1 MELQSVTAKVD
12 ALREKGFSDSEINQL
27 LDVPTSNSSENTVTS
42 MSPELLMEQV
52 KKGNTQILRQFSKG
66 KDPEIF
72 NAKIDEIVEFLEKD
86 TKFHFRAGIA
96 GWSIFIIFMLLIE
109 SMTSD
114 ISFTSHVALSGMICL
129 LAFKFILIKQG
140 IKNRYAFLKPRLLYF
155 MHQ

>member
-86 TKFHFRAGIA
+86 TKFHFRVSMV
-96 GWSIFIIFMLLIE
+96 GWLIVFCSAIIDWNNTSSTSIPYFAISMVCLFI
-109 SMTSD
+109 
-114 ISFTSHVALSGMICL
+114 
-129 LAFKFILIKQG
+129 FKFLFIKQG